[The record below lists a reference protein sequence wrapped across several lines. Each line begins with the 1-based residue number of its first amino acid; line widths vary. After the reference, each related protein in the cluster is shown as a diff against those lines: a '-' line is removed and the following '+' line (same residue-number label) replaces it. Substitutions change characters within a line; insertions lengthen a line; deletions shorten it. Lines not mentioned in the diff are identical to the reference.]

1 MKNKTGWKYTLR
13 KLGFILVLVALIS
26 SPFAV
31 QAYKSITTTDPHV
44 LIAREI
50 EAFSAGAVDVV
61 AVEQNAVLE
70 DGIVVILFIDDYLRW
85 SERIIENLNR
95 HVMEVVRDREY
106 DEVLMVLGWGA
117 PVEAFLVQREI
128 ECTNLRVFRSE
139 MCTTISVPGQKLPSS
154 FIKWPG
160 IGNP

>member
-13 KLGFILVLVALIS
+13 KLGFILILAALVA

-31 QAYKSITTTDPHV
+31 QAYKSVTTTDPYV
-44 LIAREI
+44 LMAREI
-50 EAFSAGAVDVV
+50 EAFSAGDVDVV
-61 AVEQNAVLE
+61 AVEPNASLE

-85 SERIIENLNR
+85 SERITENLNR
-95 HVMEVVRDREY
+95 HVMGVVREREY

-117 PVEAFLVQREI
+117 PVEAFLVQQEI
-128 ECTNLRVFRSE
+128 ECTNLRVLRPG